1 MSLVELM
8 GQWSFGAL
16 DWLVIGLGIALAYI
30 VFGIAGFGT
39 ALVAGPILIMFM
51 PLSKIIPLLVLLDFV
66 AAFGNLLQ
74 SRRDVVKPELLRL
87 LPCMAI
93 GCTLGVIFLLN
104 LHSDL
109 LLLLMGLFI
118 STYAIYSLAVR
129 AKPTA
134 LAAGWSVPM
143 GVVGGLFGA
152 LFGSP
157 SHQAIDCD
165 ASAIMLK
172 NGKFT
177 DKTDLVYFGNLKHKS
192 GTVNHMGDNLT
203 GAGEGDDEQIVI
215 DLSRVPAEYDKIV
228 IVVNIYQAVKR
239 KQHFGMIQNAFI
251 RLVDAR
257 NNKEMCKYNLTE
269 NYSGMT
275 AMIFGEIY
283 RYNGEWKFNAV
294 GNGTTDPGLGELCQ
308 RFV

>member
-1 MSLVELM
+1 MAISNKEYVMSLVELM
-8 GQWSFGAL
+8 SQWSFSSV

-74 SRRDVVKPELLRL
+74 SRREVVKPELLRL

-93 GCTLGVIFLLN
+93 GCTLGVVFLLN

-118 STYAIYSLAVR
+118 STYAIYSLAVK

-134 LAAGWSVPM
+134 LAAGWAVPM

-152 LFGSP
+152 LFGSGGFLY
-157 SHQAIDCD
+157 AIYLNSRLPKDPARATQSALIS
-165 ASAIMLK
+165 ASTVVRLSLFLIAGVYAELPLLMLAVCLLPAMAL
-172 NGKFT
+172 GLWLGRRLTLRMSREAFVRWVT
-177 DKTDLVYFGNLKHKS
+177 WLVLAS
-192 GTVNHMGDNLT
+192 GIALIGRY
-203 GAGEGDDEQIVI
+203 
-215 DLSRVPAEYDKIV
+215 LS
-228 IVVNIYQAVKR
+228 
-239 KQHFGMIQNAFI
+239 
-251 RLVDAR
+251 
-257 NNKEMCKYNLTE
+257 T
-269 NYSGMT
+269 
-275 AMIFGEIY
+275 
-283 RYNGEWKFNAV
+283 
-294 GNGTTDPGLGELCQ
+294 
-308 RFV
+308 

>member
-8 GQWSFGAL
+8 GQWSLGAL

-74 SRRDVVKPELLRL
+74 SRRDVVRPELLRL

-93 GCTLGVIFLLN
+93 GCTLGVVFLLN
-104 LHSDL
+104 LQSDL
-109 LLLLMGLFI
+109 LVLLMGLFI
-118 STYAIYSLAVR
+118 SAYAIYSLTVR

-152 LFGSP
+152 LFGSGGFLYGVYLNSRLP
-157 SHQAIDCD
+157 KDGARATQSALIS
-165 ASAIMLK
+165 ASTVVRLSLFLIAGVYAELPLLMLAVCLLPAMAL
-172 NGKFT
+172 G
-177 DKTDLVYFGNLKHKS
+177 LWAGRR
-192 GTVNHMGDNLT
+192 LT
-203 GAGEGDDEQIVI
+203 
-215 DLSRVPAEYDKIV
+215 LRMSRE
-228 IVVNIYQAVKR
+228 
-239 KQHFGMIQNAFI
+239 AFV
-251 RLVDAR
+251 RLVTWLVLA
-257 NNKEMCKYNLTE
+257 
-269 NYSGMT
+269 SGI
-275 AMIFGEIY
+275 ALIG
-283 RYNGEWKFNAV
+283 RYLS
-294 GNGTTDPGLGELCQ
+294 T
-308 RFV
+308 